1 MKLKRKIT
9 LHYPRKKHKM
19 IKETMKYKNKK
30 RYIIKNNWKNTKKN
44 INSKFRNH
52 KLREKTYKTKKNK
65 KYKGG
70 NNKSKSFL
78 NIKSKNILKDNLNNS
93 NTKFKY
99 LNCAPKSGSR
109 NVIGFGNI
117 NKDYTC
123 YSSSSLEYMKE
134 YWNKRHPDLLINTNN
149 PKEIWKLLKKNMNNV
164 CDRESC
170 WLKQNFIK
178 NNLTRELTQSTF
190 APESPSTWKRNKNQW
205 LTSLDIDRVMKQY
218 EDAYKCFEFIGPSPI
233 DFDSH
238 QKYNECVWEEL
249 CKFDLSNY
257 INKGKTKIGIIFNTD
272 PHYKEGSHWISL
284 FINIKDNYI
293 FYFDSNGDDIPKE
306 IKKLIERIKS
316 QATQLGIHFK
326 TMDNYQIEHQNGN
339 SECGMYSL
347 YFIIQLLTEN
357 KPPNYFL
364 NERIKDEEMEKL
376 RNKYFNSNL

>member
-1 MKLKRKIT
+1 MKHKKYNT
-9 LHYPRKKHKM
+9 RKK
-19 IKETMKYKNKK
+19 T
-30 RYIIKNNWKNTKKN
+30 
-44 INSKFRNH
+44 
-52 KLREKTYKTKKNK
+52 REKKYRTKRNI

-70 NNKSKSFL
+70 NS
-78 NIKSKNILKDNLNNS
+78 NIKIYNQNSISKNQSKHIS
-93 NTKFKY
+93 NTKFKN
-99 LNCAPKSGSR
+99 LNCAPKNGTR
-109 NVIGFGNI
+109 NSIGFGKIYKNI
-117 NKDYTC
+117 HTC
-123 YSSSSLEYMKE
+123 YSNSSLEYMKE
-134 YWNKRHPDLLINTNN
+134 YWNKRHPDLVIKTNN
-149 PKEIWKLLKKNMNNV
+149 PKEIWKSLKTYMNNV

-178 NNLTRELTQSTF
+178 DNLNRELSHSTF
-190 APESPSTWKRNKNQW
+190 APQSPSTWKRNKNQW

-218 EDAYKCFEFIGPSPI
+218 EEAYKYFEFIGPSPI

-249 CKFDLSNY
+249 CKFDLSHY
-257 INKGKTKIGIIFNTD
+257 INRGKTKIGIIFNTD

-293 FYFDSNGDDIPKE
+293 FYFDSNGDEVPIE
-306 IKKLIERIKS
+306 IKNLIDRIKR
-316 QATQLGIHFK
+316 QATQLNINFK
-326 TMDNYQIEHQNGN
+326 VLDNYGIEHQRGN

-357 KPPNYFL
+357 KSPNFFL